1 MNLQK
6 CAGKETTFDPN
17 FKCSIERLKHLISSN
32 KFSTLTQTKPGQRV
46 LEIACFSCLTQNN
59 VQKIQPTVYKE
70 SCVNFFQL
78 LMLISVKKESIF
90 ILGMGQCS
98 EGKPRHDPRSCP
110 HCLISCTQESLHNRY
125 TAGCRYSGNQWR
137 VRTCGNRTSTCKRCH
152 LGAKRL

>member
-46 LEIACFSCLTQNN
+46 LEIACFSCLTQNK

-70 SCVNFFQL
+70 SCINFFSAFNAN
-78 LMLISVKKESIF
+78 ISQQRINFHTWNGTV
-90 ILGMGQCS
+90 LGRETS
-98 EGKPRHDPRSCP
+98 ARSQKLP
-110 HCLISCTQESLHNRY
+110 TLPDLVYTRVSAQPLH
-125 TAGCRYSGNQWR
+125 GR
-137 VRTCGNRTSTCKRCH
+137 V
-152 LGAKRL
+152 